1 MHDIFVE
8 GNGMLKDPD
17 SGNFEVIQFRGA
29 VTTANIVLDPE
40 EIVREGAMYPHFAV
54 KEVVMK
60 MDKENTV
67 VVAHGQ
73 TPLFKSK
80 KFEEAIKKWVDLEL
94 ERSVI
99 PEIKKKFEEVEKQVW
114 INIPFEYKG
123 IGFKV
128 IYSLAEEMVLND

>member
-8 GNGMLKDPD
+8 GNGMLKDPE

-29 VTTANIVLDPE
+29 VATANIVLDPE

-67 VVAHGQ
+67 VVAHG
-73 TPLFKSK
+73 
-80 KFEEAIKKWVDLEL
+80 
-94 ERSVI
+94 
-99 PEIKKKFEEVEKQVW
+99 
-114 INIPFEYKG
+114 
-123 IGFKV
+123 
-128 IYSLAEEMVLND
+128 